1 MKMELKW
8 VPTREGRVPSHQ
20 MPVAREGSAFASL
33 RRPLRSGNLESGNW
47 ELATPIE
54 GRVPSTGMVGDTPR
68 GGTRP
73 SVGAR
78 TLALALAVI
87 CGLGLNAA
95 EPQTRVSYSDAYGK
109 TRPQPELTGQDM
121 PRFPAVAATN
131 AAATFRLRPGFH
143 VQLAAA
149 EPEVASP
156 VTIAFDEFG
165 RMYVAE
171 MIDYSERREE
181 TPHAGR
187 IRRLEDIDGDGR
199 FETSVIFADNLP
211 WPTALAC
218 SQGGIFVGASPD
230 ILWLKDTTGDG
241 RADERKVVITGFG
254 SGVARL
260 NVQAL
265 LNSFNWGLDNRIHGA
280 TGPNGGTEVRAVA
293 GAGAAAVDLRGRDF
307 SFDPR
312 TFEIRPEAGGAQY
325 GLSFDSRGHR
335 FVCSNSDH
343 LQMIAFE
350 PHETVRN
357 PAFALPNPRVSIA
370 ADGPAAE
377 VFRLSPDEPWR
388 IVRTRWRI
396 SGVVPGMVEGGGR
409 VSGYFTGATGTTI
422 YRGDA
427 YGPEFADNAF
437 IGDAGGNL
445 VHRKVLV
452 PDGVLLS
459 GRRPADEQGVEFL
472 ASTDT
477 WFRPVHFQN
486 APDGCL
492 YVVDMYREVI
502 EHPWSIPEAIKKHID
517 LDSGN
522 DRGRIWR
529 IAPNGFRQPRRPM
542 PGTQDVVGLVGALA
556 SPNGW
561 HRETAARLLFER
573 QDVAAVPHLV
583 QLLRGTGPA
592 VGRWHALYALDGLR
606 ALLPDPHL
614 TAALDDP
621 DATVREHAVRLA
633 GKFLAKGGAYP
644 TLVERLVLRT
654 RDSDARVRLHV
665 ALAMAHVPAP
675 KRGPVL
681 TDLAR
686 RDAGDPWI
694 QAAILN
700 GLVDGPAE
708 VWNTLVAEEG
718 FAGSAVGDAFLRRL
732 AEMIGTRNQPV
743 EVDRVLQV
751 SEARGATGA
760 VWVRSLLEGARRSG
774 ATALPGGV
782 ARLKP
787 ILDSARKAAASSE
800 TSEGLR
806 LEAIQLL
813 ALTGFEDSGGVLGR
827 LVSGDRERVAL
838 AAVSALGRM
847 NSSEVGPLLLG
858 SWKAVGLRVRNEI
871 LGVLTARPERARL
884 LLDAVE
890 QRTVLRTEIP
900 AATRQALHGS
910 RDTTVAE
917 RSRGLLPPEPT
928 PADLIR
934 QFQPALALQGDA
946 GRGQAIYRERCASCH
961 RAGLEG
967 QALGPDLVTVRTA
980 GKDKLLASI
989 LDPNAE
995 VAPQYIGF
1003 QVELR
1008 DGDTLSAI
1016 IANETP
1022 SHVTLRMGGG
1032 EERTMPRSQVLRMAS
1047 SGGSLMPEGLASGLT
1062 AQSLADLLQFV
1073 SAAEA
1078 PPLGKP

>member
-1 MKMELKW
+1 MKMRFQWGTPPENA
-8 VPTREGRVPSHQ
+8 VASGQ
-20 MPVAREGSAFASL
+20 MPVARVASL
-33 RRPLRSGNLESGNW
+33 RRPLRFGNLGTGNW
-47 ELATPIE
+47 KLATPTE
-54 GRVPSTGMVGDTPR
+54 GRVPSPGGLWDAPR

-73 SVGAR
+73 TVGTR
-78 TLALALAVI
+78 TLSLALAVI

-131 AAATFRLRPGFH
+131 AAATFRLRSGFH
-143 VQLAAA
+143 VQLAAS
-149 EPEVASP
+149 EPEVTSP

-171 MIDYSERREE
+171 MVDYSERREE
-181 TPHAGR
+181 NPHAGR

-293 GAGAAAVDLRGRDF
+293 GAGATAVDLRGRDF

-312 TFEIRPEAGGAQY
+312 TFDLRAEAGGAQY
-325 GLSFDSRGHR
+325 GLSFDSRGRR

-343 LQMIAFE
+343 LQLIAFE
-350 PHETVRN
+350 PHETRSN

-427 YGPEFADNAF
+427 YGPDFADNAF
-437 IGDAGGNL
+437 TGDAGGNL

-542 PGTQDVVGLVGALA
+542 PGTQDVAGLVGTLA

-573 QDVAAVPHLV
+573 QDAAAVPHLV

-614 TAALDDP
+614 TQALDDP

-633 GKFLAKGGAYP
+633 GKFLANGGSHPA
-644 TLVERLVLRT
+644 LVERLVLRT

-665 ALAMAHVPAP
+665 ALALAHVPAP
-675 KRGPVL
+675 KRGPAL
-681 TDLAR
+681 ADLAR
-686 RDAGDPWI
+686 RDADDPWI

-708 VWNTLVAEEG
+708 AWNTLVAEEG
-718 FAGSAVGDAFLRRL
+718 FANSAVGDAFLRRL
-732 AEMIGTRNQPV
+732 AEMIGARNQPL

-751 SEARGATGA
+751 SEARGANGA
-760 VWVRSLLEGARRSG
+760 AWVRSLLEGARRSG
-774 ATALPGGV
+774 ATAPPGGV

-787 ILDSARKAAASSE
+787 ILDAARKAAASSE

-813 ALTGFEDSGGVLGR
+813 ALTGFEDSGVVLGR
-827 LVSGDRERVAL
+827 LVSGDRERVAV

-847 NSSEVGPLLLG
+847 NASEIGPLLLG
-858 SWKAVGLRVRNEI
+858 SWKAAGIRVRNEI

-884 LLDAVE
+884 LLGAVE
-890 QRTVLRTEIP
+890 QGTVLRTEIP

-961 RAGLEG
+961 RAGSEG
-967 QALGPDLVTVRTA
+967 RSVGPDLVTVRTS
-980 GKDKLLASI
+980 GNDKLLASI

-1032 EERTMPRSQVLRMAS
+1032 EERLVPRSQVLRMAS

-1078 PPLGKP
+1078 PPVTKP

>member
-1 MKMELKW
+1 LS
-8 VPTREGRVPSHQ
+8 VVLTVVCG
-20 MPVAREGSAFASL
+20 
-33 RRPLRSGNLESGNW
+33 
-47 ELATPIE
+47 
-54 GRVPSTGMVGDTPR
+54 VGL
-68 GGTRP
+68 
-73 SVGAR
+73 V
-78 TLALALAVI
+78 
-87 CGLGLNAA
+87 AA
-95 EPQTRVSYSDAYGK
+95 EPQTRVTYSDAYGK
-109 TRPQPELTGQDM
+109 TRPQPELTAQDM

-143 VQLAAA
+143 AELAAA
-149 EPEVASP
+149 EPQVTSP

-171 MIDYSERREE
+171 MVDYSERREE
-181 TPHAGR
+181 NPHAGR

-218 SQGGIFVGASPD
+218 SKDGIFVGASPD

-293 GAGAAAVDLRGRDF
+293 GSNPTAVDLRGRDF

-312 TFEIRPEAGGAQY
+312 SFELRPEAGGAQY
-325 GLSFDSRGHR
+325 GLSFDSRGRR

-350 PHETVRN
+350 PYETVRN

-437 IGDAGGNL
+437 TGDAGGNL

-529 IAPNGFRQPRRPM
+529 IAPDGFRAPRRPM
-542 PGTQDVVGLVGALA
+542 PGTQDIVGLVGALA

-573 QDVAAVPHLV
+573 QDAAAVPSLV
-583 QLLRGTGPA
+583 QLLQGTGPA

-614 TAALDDP
+614 TQALDDP
-621 DATVREHAVRLA
+621 DPTVREHAVRLA
-633 GKFLAKGGAYP
+633 GKFLADGAVP
-644 TLVERLVLRT
+644 PMLVDRLVRLT
-654 RDSDARVRLHV
+654 ADASPRVRLHV
-665 ALAMAHVPAP
+665 ALALARAPVSARVPA
-675 KRGPVL
+675 L
-681 TDLAR
+681 TELAR
-686 RDAGDPWI
+686 RDAADPWI
-694 QAAILN
+694 QAAVLN
-700 GLVDGPAE
+700 GLVEGPAG
-708 VWNTLVAEEG
+708 VWQALAEDAA
-718 FAGSAVGDAFLRRL
+718 FSTSTAGDAFLRRL
-732 AEMIGTRNQPV
+732 SELIGARNRS
-743 EVDRVLQV
+743 EEIDRVLRV
-751 SEARGATGA
+751 AEARGAVGA
-760 VWVRSLLEGARRSG
+760 VWVRSLLEGTRRAG
-774 ATALPGGV
+774 AGELPGGTS
-782 ARLKP
+782 RLKP
-787 ILDSARKAAASSE
+787 ILDAARTAAVSSSTPE
-800 TSEGLR
+800 NVR
-806 LEAIQLL
+806 VEAIQLL
-813 ALTGFEDSGGVLGR
+813 ALAGSDDSGALLGR
-827 LVSGDRERVAL
+827 LVTADRERVAL

-847 NSSEVGPLLLG
+847 NSPEVGPLLLG
-858 SWKAVGLRVRNEI
+858 SWKAAGTRLRNEI
-871 LGVLTARPERARL
+871 LNVLTSRPERAVR

-890 QRTVLRTEIP
+890 QGAVLRTEIP
-900 AATRQALHGS
+900 AASVQALHGS
-910 RDTTVAE
+910 RDPAIAR
-917 RSRGLLPPEPT
+917 RSRMLLPPEPT
-928 PADLIR
+928 PADLIQ
-934 QFQPALALQGDA
+934 QFQPALALSGDA
-946 GRGQAIYRERCASCH
+946 QRGQAIYRERCASCH
-961 RAGLEG
+961 RAGPEG
-967 QALGPDLVTVRTA
+967 NALGPDLVTVRTA

-1003 QVELR
+1003 QVEVR

-1032 EERTMPRSQVLRMAS
+1032 EERTLPRTQVLRMGS
-1047 SGGSLMPEGLASGLT
+1047 SGQSLMPEGLASGLT

-1073 SAAEA
+1073 AAAQA
-1078 PPLGKP
+1078 PPLAKP